1 MLSLSDGMF
10 SGVRENSL
18 TLMIRKEVVILDD
31 DTLVTSVFSGR
42 TRWWT
47 VLLICFEEDL
57 IHVSALQKTKTISCC
72 DFPKNYTMIH
82 IIILLLHIFRIF
94 KSIKPTS
101 PGK

>member
-42 TRWWT
+42 TRIDAVVDCT
-47 VLLICFEEDL
+47 VDML
-57 IHVSALQKTKTISCC
+57 
-72 DFPKNYTMIH
+72 
-82 IIILLLHIFRIF
+82 
-94 KSIKPTS
+94 
-101 PGK
+101 